1 MLKLGRQIFYIQ
13 IYYKNF
19 QSESIWKVSRS
30 HNHDLQLLTEKMIL
44 TLLEADKLKRE
55 NKVLY
60 SIEFKYDGKP
70 NELKVRLKPLEKK
83 REYMG
88 LVKK

>member
-1 MLKLGRQIFYIQ
+1 
-13 IYYKNF
+13 
-19 QSESIWKVSRS
+19 

-70 NELKVRLKPLEKK
+70 V
-83 REYMG
+83 
-88 LVKK
+88 